1 MNFAPYQ
8 NRESLNAPA
17 SQVSN
22 VRYTNAGEQ
31 ALARADGVMGAA
43 VADGFL
49 KLKDTVE
56 QGKALEANNEY
67 NQRMSQGTTE
77 LMQLKEQEALDIT
90 DQYDQLRK
98 KTMDDIQKKYGTY
111 LTYGAGA
118 AAFREYTM
126 RDDATRRAN
135 VMKYQH
141 AQTEAYRTTQ
151 TNNALAVCAQQ
162 AADSGYTDEGI
173 DGAIER
179 ALPIVGFQFANYGDE
194 KIKEQQRLIAGKLVD
209 DAVQFA
215 VRSDDYKR
223 IDGLCNKYASV
234 MDPKARASLLA
245 MVRDRAQKANDLS
258 KWQQAYVDLGPNATA
273 AQMRQWLEERLL
285 DSGKVSVIHDL
296 YEKTKGAKYVLG
308 APEDGADG
316 TFDCGSWSKYV
327 CGKAGLNLASRC
339 ADDQYDQMIA
349 EGRAFHEKSHLRDGD
364 LVFWTNTGGEEGEN
378 GVSHVGIY
386 DGETG
391 KVMQAGV
398 HGVGEI
404 DLDTYDTVGFGRGVG
419 DEKMSALGLEEN
431 LKKMAGYFDEQR
443 SLQRGAENRA
453 IEDGT
458 LAIKELAN
466 KGVTDMSA
474 YEGIPSQ
481 YGMIDGVMNDRVRI
495 ELESQISS
503 LQRRQEREARGRAGR
518 SGGNRPADGFEGVPF
533 SVELRE
539 LLSDGAFDSYSQA
552 AKYINDYAPKENDW
566 KSGYEIL
573 ERWKNGEG
581 EFGIDWKSI
590 KTSVQ
595 ALAGGYN
602 KDTFDASYAL
612 AKDATLPEIR
622 EYQKTHDGDVPP
634 QQRIID
640 TMAAKLANITIST
653 TTTKPGWLWDSEEKE
668 ETMTSKAALY
678 SKGVESMEDNGDG
691 TYSVTLIRDG
701 GTYRVSQAKAYEI
714 ANSNETARDILLR
727 GE

>member
-43 VADGFL
+43 IADGFL

-56 QGKALEANNEY
+56 QGKALEASNEY
-67 NQRMSQGTTE
+67 NQLMRQGTAE

-90 DQYDQLRK
+90 DQYDQLQK
-98 KTMDDIQKKYGTY
+98 KAMGSIQKKYGTY

-135 VMKYQH
+135 MMKYQY

-194 KIKEQQRLIAGKLVD
+194 KIKEQQRLMAGKIVG

-215 VRSDDYKR
+215 VRSDDVKR
-223 IDGLCNKYASV
+223 IDSLCNKYAAV
-234 MDPKARASLLA
+234 MDPKMRASLLA
-245 MVRDRAQKANDLS
+245 MVRDRAKKADGLS
-258 KWQQAYVDLGPNATA
+258 RWQQAYVDLGENATISE
-273 AQMRQWLEERLL
+273 MKRWLEERLPK
-285 DSGKVSVIHDL
+285 SGNVDIIHNL
-296 YEKTKGAKYVLG
+296 YQQTKGSPYVLG

-316 TFDCGSWSKYV
+316 TFDCGSWVKYV
-327 CGKAGLNLASRC
+327 CREAGLPLFSRC

-349 EGRAFHEKSHLRDGD
+349 EGRAFHDKSQLRDGD
-364 LVFWTNTGGEEGEN
+364 LVFWTHTGGEEGEN
-378 GVSHVGIY
+378 GVAHVGIY
-386 DGETG
+386 SGKTG
-391 KVMQAGV
+391 KVMQSGV

-404 DLDTYDTVGFGRGVG
+404 DVDTYDTVGFGRGVG
-419 DEKMSALGLEEN
+419 DAGMAALDLEEN
-431 LKKMAGYFDEQR
+431 LKKMAGYFNEQR
-443 SLQRGAENRA
+443 SLQRGTENRA
-453 IEDGT
+453 IDDGT
-458 LAIKELAN
+458 LAIKDLAN
-466 KGVTDMSA
+466 KGVTDMSLYA
-474 YEGIPSQ
+474 GIPAQ
-481 YGMIDGVMNDRVRI
+481 YAMIDGEMNDRVRI

-503 LQRRQEREARGRAGR
+503 LQRRQEREARRRAR
-518 SGGNRPADGFEGVPF
+518 SGNRPADGFEGVPF

-539 LLSDGAFDSYSQA
+539 LLSSGAFDSYSQA
-552 AKYINDYAPKENDW
+552 AKYINEYAPEKSDW
-566 KSGYEIL
+566 KSGYEML
-573 ERWKNGEG
+573 EKWKEGKG
-581 EFGIDWKSI
+581 EFGINWGPI

-595 ALAGGYN
+595 ALAEGYN

-622 EYQKTHDGDVPP
+622 EYQKAHDGEDPSP
-634 QQRIID
+634 QWIID
-640 TMAAKLANITIST
+640 TMVKKLAVITIS
-653 TTTKPGWLWDSEEKE
+653 KPVPGRFWDSEEE
-668 ETMTSKAALY
+668 VITSQAALH
-678 SKGVESMEDNGDG
+678 SKGIESMEDNGDG
-691 TYSVTLIRDG
+691 TYSVTLINNG
-701 GTYRVSQAKAYEI
+701 GTYRVSREKAYEI
-714 ANSNETARDILLR
+714 ADSNEASRDVLLR

>member
-43 VADGFL
+43 VADGVL

-56 QGKALEANNEY
+56 QGKALEASNEY
-67 NQRMSQGTTE
+67 NQLMSQGTAE

-90 DQYDQLRK
+90 DQYDQL
-98 KTMDDIQKKYGTY
+98 QKKAMGSIQEKYGAY

-126 RDDATRRAN
+126 RDDATRRAHM
-135 VMKYQH
+135 MKYQY

-194 KIKEQQRLIAGKLVD
+194 KIKEQQRLMAGKLVG

-234 MDPKARASLLA
+234 MDPKVRASLLA
-245 MVRDRAQKANDLS
+245 MVRDRAKKADGLS
-258 KWQQAYVDLGPNATA
+258 KWQQAYIDLGQNATT
-273 AQMRQWLEERLL
+273 AQMRQWIEDHLPK
-285 DSGKVSVIHDL
+285 SGNVSIIHDL
-296 YEKTKGAKYVLG
+296 YGKTKGAAYVLG

-316 TFDCGSWSKYV
+316 TFDCGSWTKYV
-327 CGKAGLNLASRC
+327 CRAAGLNLASRC
-339 ADDQYDQMIA
+339 ADDQYDQMVE
-349 EGRAFHEKSHLRDGD
+349 EGRAFHDKRQLRDGD
-364 LVFWTNTGGEEGEN
+364 LVFWTGTGGEEGEN
-378 GVSHVGIY
+378 GVAHVGVY
-386 DGETG
+386 NGETE

-404 DLDTYDTVGFGRGVG
+404 DLDTYETVGFGRGVG
-419 DEKMSALGLEEN
+419 DAGMAALDLEDELQKMEN
-431 LKKMAGYFDEQR
+431 HFARQR
-443 SLQRGAENRA
+443 VLWRNTENRA
-453 IEDGT
+453 IDDGT
-458 LAIKELAN
+458 LAIKDLAN

-474 YEGIPSQ
+474 YAGIPAQ
-481 YGMIDGVMNDRVRI
+481 YAMIDGEMNDRVRI

-503 LQRRQEREARGRAGR
+503 LQRRQEREARGRAR
-518 SGGNRPADGFEGVPF
+518 SGNRPADGFEGVPF

-539 LLSDGAFDSYSQA
+539 LLSSGAFDSYSQA
-552 AKYINDYAPKENDW
+552 AKYINDYAPKETDW
-566 KSGYEIL
+566 KAGYEML
-573 ERWKNGEG
+573 EKWKNGKG
-581 EFGIDWKSI
+581 EFGTDWEPIKKSI
-590 KTSVQ
+590 QS
-595 ALAGGYN
+595 LAEGYN

-622 EYQKTHDGDVPP
+622 EYQKSHDGANPP
-634 QQRIID
+634 QQWIID
-640 TMAAKLANITIST
+640 TMVAKLANITIST
-653 TTTKPGWLWDSEEKE
+653 TNPGRLWDSVEK
-668 ETMTSKAALY
+668 TTTSKAALY
-678 SKGVESMEDNGDG
+678 SKGIESMEDNGDG
-691 TYSVTLIRDG
+691 TYSITLIRDG
-701 GTYRVSQAKAYEI
+701 GTYRVSQAKAYDI
-714 ANSNETARDILLR
+714 ANSNEAARDILLR

>member
-17 SQVSN
+17 SQVSS

-98 KTMDDIQKKYGTY
+98 KTMEDIQKKYGTY

-135 VMKYQH
+135 VMKYQY

-194 KIKEQQRLIAGKLVD
+194 KIKEQQRLMAGKLVG

-234 MDPKARASLLA
+234 MDPKVRASLLA
-245 MVRDRAQKANDLS
+245 MVRDRAKKADGLS
-258 KWQQAYVDLGPNATA
+258 KWQQAYIDLGQNATT
-273 AQMRQWLEERLL
+273 AQMRQWIEDHLPK
-285 DSGKVSVIHDL
+285 SGNVSIIHDL
-296 YEKTKGAKYVLG
+296 YGKTKGAAYVLG

-316 TFDCGSWSKYV
+316 TFDCGSWTKYV
-327 CGKAGLNLASRC
+327 CRAAGLNLASRC
-339 ADDQYDQMIA
+339 ADDQYDQMVE
-349 EGRAFHEKSHLRDGD
+349 EGRAFHDKRQLRDGD
-364 LVFWTNTGGEEGEN
+364 LVFWTGTGGEEGEN
-378 GVSHVGIY
+378 GVAHVGVY
-386 DGETG
+386 NGETE

-404 DLDTYDTVGFGRGVG
+404 DLDTYETVGFGRGVG
-419 DEKMSALGLEEN
+419 DAGMAALDLEDELQKMEN
-431 LKKMAGYFDEQR
+431 HFARQR
-443 SLQRGAENRA
+443 VLWRNTENRA
-453 IEDGT
+453 IDDGT
-458 LAIKELAN
+458 LAIKDLAN

-474 YEGIPSQ
+474 YAGIPAQ
-481 YGMIDGVMNDRVRI
+481 YAMIDGEMNDRVRI
-495 ELESQISS
+495 ELESQIAST
-503 LQRRQEREARGRAGR
+503 QRRMESGSGTGKGKGKGKGRKQ
-518 SGGNRPADGFEGVPF
+518 SGIPFEIR
-533 SVELRE
+533 LRE
-539 LLSDGAFDSYSQA
+539 MLEAGIFESTAEAMEYV
-552 AKYINDYAPKENDW
+552 NDYAPQDSEW
-566 KSGYEIL
+566 KAGCQMIR
-573 ERWKNGEG
+573 RWKEG
-581 EFGIDWKSI
+581 EKEFSVDWGTIKS
-590 KTSVQ
+590 SVRD
-595 ALAGGYN
+595 AVRGGYSD
-602 KDTFDASYAL
+602 KTFDVQFAL
-612 AKDATLPEIR
+612 AKDAMLPELR
-622 EYQKTHDGDVPP
+622 EYQKEHDGENPTRDWL
-634 QQRIID
+634 IEHTKD
-640 TMAAKLANITIST
+640 KLINITIFAGWNRTAT
-653 TTTKPGWLWDSEEKE
+653 TN
-668 ETMTSKAALY
+668 KAALY
-678 SKGVESMEDNGDG
+678 DRKVESMADNGDG
-691 TYSVTLIRDG
+691 TYTITLINDG
-701 GTYRVSQAKAYEI
+701 GTYRISKEQAYEI
-714 ANSNETARDILLR
+714 ASSNETAPDVMRMAKKEEINP
-727 GE
+727 EE